1 MGVKADMSYEPLSTS
16 SHHSGAD
23 GGAERGSVGSLRGV
37 EGSKDD
43 SSAGGVTIYV
53 MHKEKKVAVRMQGL
67 GCTLLDLKTA
77 IESECQVPEPQQ
89 RLIRNGKML
98 KALQKT
104 LAELELDDEST
115 VHLFPI
121 PQAVASPVASGP
133 GTATQATNVQG
144 MAPAGSLA
152 PAGASFADNDQSMGG
167 HGHPLTIV
175 RGETPH
181 LNPWFQNTCR
191 EVQMWSMILM
201 VLSLLTLTNNLSV
214 FMGTGEYGD
223 SALDKA
229 VFILDTLVSAGGLY
243 VGRVGMV
250 ASRTLETEDV
260 KKYVVY
266 LAGLCVFAIV
276 MRIMW
281 VFDVVEE
288 ITKAVHKAQADAA
301 AGGNGGDSSGDDTS
315 NTDDPN
321 AVHPPPVSDDM
332 ITTVTMQATIISLI
346 IIFAWTSCLVRA
358 VRLRWALRIYER
370 ANTRADSDMEEG
382 QIEGIIVVNNPVQ
395 QGGGHGTVMPATATT
410 RTAATNA

>member
-1 MGVKADMSYEPLSTS
+1 MEELLEKRGAMSYEPLSTS
-16 SHHSGAD
+16 SHHQSLDSDEKSGSGGSLAGV
-23 GGAERGSVGSLRGV
+23 GGA
-37 EGSKDD
+37 SKDD
-43 SSAGGVTIYV
+43 SSADGVTLFV
-53 MHKEKKVAVRMQGL
+53 MHKEKRVAVRMPSL
-67 GCTLLDLKTA
+67 GCTLLEFKQK
-77 IESECQVPEPQQ
+77 IESKCQVPEPQQ

-98 KALQKT
+98 RALQKT
-104 LAELELDDEST
+104 LSELELEDEST
-115 VHLFPI
+115 IHLFPI
-121 PQAVASPVASGP
+121 PQAVASPVGSSSSGP

-144 MAPAGSLA
+144 MAA
-152 PAGASFADNDQSMGG
+152 PGGTHPGALHANHDENM
-167 HGHPLTIV
+167 HPLTIV

-243 VGRVGMV
+243 VGRIGMV

-288 ITKAVHKAQADAA
+288 ITKAVHKAEADAPVTD
-301 AGGNGGDSSGDDTS
+301 GSGGDSSGDDTAA
-315 NTDDPN
+315 TDDPS
-321 AVHPPPVSDDM
+321 ASPQPPISDDM

-346 IIFAWTSCLVRA
+346 IIFAWTSCLIRA
-358 VRLRWALRIYER
+358 VRLRWALRLYER
-370 ANTRADSDMEEG
+370 ANSRGDADLEESG
-382 QIEGIIVVNNPVQ
+382 QIEGVIVVNPVQ
-395 QGGGHGTVMPATATT
+395 QGRQATAVPVP
-410 RTAATNA
+410 A